1 MNVFLHNVAPKSE
14 CDHSVSTTAAPAI
27 GVATAAA
34 LKAAASFYQHI
45 YILVLFNVHRC
56 ILIICQITRQYKA
69 QQGNSCRY
77 NCCSSC
83 TAAAIAAAVD
93 NAAEVIL

>member
-1 MNVFLHNVAPKSE
+1 LNVILHNVAPKSE

-45 YILVLFNVHRC
+45 YILV
-56 ILIICQITRQYKA
+56 
-69 QQGNSCRY
+69 
-77 NCCSSC
+77 CSMF
-83 TAAAIAAAVD
+83 IDVF
-93 NAAEVIL
+93 